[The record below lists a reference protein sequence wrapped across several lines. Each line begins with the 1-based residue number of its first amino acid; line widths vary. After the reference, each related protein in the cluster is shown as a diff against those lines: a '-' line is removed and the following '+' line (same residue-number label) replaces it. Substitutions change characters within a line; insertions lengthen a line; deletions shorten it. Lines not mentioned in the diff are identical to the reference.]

1 MDKKN
6 KTEKQK
12 QEDLTGVLPEDFF
25 KQFKTMSEIENFF
38 EQLFKR
44 GVQELLQGELDD
56 HLGYQ
61 KHSPE
66 GINSGNSRNGKT
78 SKVVRSKRGKLTIEV
93 PRDRN
98 STFEPKVVQKRQHS
112 ISDKIEDI
120 VVSLYAKGMSVRDI
134 EEQIKEIYGVE
145 LSDSTVSNM
154 TERILVNVEEW
165 QTRPLD
171 ETYLIAWMDGIVFKV
186 RSNGKIVNKTVYL
199 VIGLN
204 TKGRKELLGMWIN
217 ETENASFWMNVL
229 SEIKQRGVNDILIA
243 CTDNLKGLTQA
254 IKASFPEVVS
264 QLCIVHQIR
273 NSLRFVT
280 YKDKREFMADLK
292 AIYATINIE
301 SAQEAMNKLE
311 SKWNQ
316 KYPHVIKS
324 WLKNW
329 DELTAYFN
337 FPKEIRTIMYTTNII
352 ESLNSLVRKF
362 TRNKTMF
369 PDDNALK
376 KAVYLAIQQASK
388 KWTNPIRNWPLIAN
402 QFTILYQDRA
412 KIFILPLRR

>member
-1 MDKKN
+1 MERKK
-6 KTEKQK
+6 KTDKQK
-12 QEDLTGVLPEDFF
+12 EPPIGGLPEDFF
-25 KQFKTMSEIENFF
+25 KQFKTVSEIESFF

-56 HLGYQ
+56 HLGYH

-78 SKVVRSKRGKLTIEV
+78 NKVVRSKSGKLTIEV

-98 STFEPKVVQKRQHS
+98 STFEPKVVRKRQHS
-112 ISDKIEDI
+112 ISDKIEDV

-154 TERILVNVEEW
+154 TERILINVEEW

-204 TKGRKELLGMWIN
+204 TKGRKELLGMWIH
-217 ETENASFWMNVL
+217 ETESASFWMNVL

-301 SAQEAMNKLE
+301 SAQEAMCKLE

-388 KWTNPIRNWPLIAN
+388 KWTNPVRDWPLMAN
-402 QFTILYQDRA
+402 QFTILYQERA
-412 KIFILPLRR
+412 KIFIIPLRR

>member
-1 MDKKN
+1 
-6 KTEKQK
+6 
-12 QEDLTGVLPEDFF
+12 V
-25 KQFKTMSEIENFF
+25 
-38 EQLFKR
+38 
-44 GVQELLQGELDD
+44 
-56 HLGYQ
+56 
-61 KHSPE
+61 
-66 GINSGNSRNGKT
+66 
-78 SKVVRSKRGKLTIEV
+78 
-93 PRDRN
+93 
-98 STFEPKVVQKRQHS
+98 
-112 ISDKIEDI
+112 

-134 EEQIKEIYGVE
+134 EDQIKEIYGVE

-154 TERILVNVEEW
+154 TERILINVEEW

-199 VIGLN
+199 IIGLN

-217 ETENASFWMNVL
+217 ETESASFWMNVL
-229 SEIKQRGVNDILIA
+229 TEIKQRGVNDILIA

-264 QLCIVHQIR
+264 QLCVVHQIR
-273 NSLRFVT
+273 NSLRFVVA
-280 YKDKREFMADLK
+280 KDKREFMADLK
-292 AIYATINIE
+292 EIYTTINIKL
-301 SAQEAMNKLE
+301 AQEAMSKLE
-311 SKWNQ
+311 NKWVH
-316 KYPHVIKS
+316 KYPAVIKS
-324 WLKNW
+324 WHKNW

-376 KAVYLAIQQASK
+376 KAVYLAIQQASR
-388 KWTNPIRNWPLIAN
+388 KWTKSVPDWPLIAN
-402 QFTILYQDRA
+402 QFSLLYPDRA
-412 KIFILPLRR
+412 KIIIIPLRR